1 MFSRSGKFM
10 SDRQRKAMFSK
21 LGLYEDDPREAMLS
35 DKIARIIGGEESTI
49 KYNKPEILVY
59 TGGKAGGSYAHIF
72 TRNVPVPVLEYTD
85 SGMSYNIGGEHQI
98 LGRGQAGGR
107 VKVLCGDIEDGEL
120 DEE

>member
-35 DKIARIIGGEESTI
+35 DKIARVLGSGEQII
-49 KYNKPEILVY
+49 KYNKPEILVH

-107 VKVLCGDIEDGEL
+107 VKVLCGDMEDGEL